1 MVKTTAVKLSPRVE
15 VWDVTAV
22 SVDACVMSVVH
33 MLSNV
38 TYVILIGMVN
48 CQDAGQLCM
57 FWAKPKNKKKYENN
71 TEPGIEFFS
80 Q

>member
-1 MVKTTAVKLSPRVE
+1 
-15 VWDVTAV
+15 
-22 SVDACVMSVVH
+22 MSIVH